1 MKLLLFFNGNGINR
15 KNSHNSLCMY
25 NLVNYDNDILINTYS
40 GFNDQI
46 LCSKEEALLGTP
58 DVPTFCF
65 AARKGC
71 VTI

>member
-1 MKLLLFFNGNGINR
+1 
-15 KNSHNSLCMY
+15 MY
-25 NLVNYDNDILINTYS
+25 NLVNYDNDMLINTYS